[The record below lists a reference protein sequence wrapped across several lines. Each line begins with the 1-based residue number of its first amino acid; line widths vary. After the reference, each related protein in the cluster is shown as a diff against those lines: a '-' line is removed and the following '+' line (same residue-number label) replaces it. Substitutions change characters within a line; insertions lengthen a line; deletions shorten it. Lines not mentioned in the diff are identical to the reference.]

1 MMDPTLMD
9 ISALNDLPVDG
20 EFVSWSTDR
29 PKDDFD
35 IKFDANSRASFI
47 ENNMGSDKD
56 LVTDSEHV
64 AFLLLWLNSFIFCSK
79 SVQIQKNNYLPLTI
93 MLHHK
98 KFIDLPALILSQ
110 LFETLSLI
118 VDEIRRRDP
127 SINPF
132 GPLWVV
138 NLWLKDILEPRLIT
152 SGSEIP
158 YTPIDGICLFQFSW
172 MKQKLCPQLVLFD
185 TLSEPYS
192 ILRRTIISHIFQ
204 THSHYD
210 PTMFHV

>member
-9 ISALNDLPVDG
+9 ILALTGLPVDG

-35 IKFDANSRASFI
+35 INFDVNFIASFI

-56 LVTDSEHV
+56 PVTDSEHV

-79 SVQIQKNNYLPLTI
+79 SVQIQKNNYLSLTI

-132 GPLWVV
+132 DPLWVV

-152 SGSEIP
+152 SGSKIP
-158 YTPIDGICLFQFSW
+158 DTPIDGIFLFQPSW
-172 MKQKLCPQLVLFD
+172 TKQKPCPPL
-185 TLSEPYS
+185 
-192 ILRRTIISHIFQ
+192 
-204 THSHYD
+204 
-210 PTMFHV
+210 